1 VIHLPDRALDEDGA
15 DGDGAAPVRKKTR
28 RGSRGG
34 KNRRK
39 KPAGAAVAT
48 AEPDASGA
56 SDGADE
62 VEELEAPAVAD
73 DVEELEVTETASE
86 PVTPQPEP
94 AENGDGDWGYTPMSQ
109 WGLDE

>member
-1 VIHLPDRALDEDGA
+1 MIHVPDRALDGDEA
-15 DGDGAAPVRKKTR
+15 DGDGAAPARKKTR

-48 AEPDASGA
+48 AEP
-56 SDGADE
+56 
-62 VEELEAPAVAD
+62 
-73 DVEELEVTETASE
+73 ETAADTERAADSE
-86 PVTPQPEP
+86 EVVEPRGSCDAPEPAAPEPEP

>member
-1 VIHLPDRALDEDGA
+1 MIHVPDRDLDGDEA

-39 KPAGAAVAT
+39 KPVGAAVAT
-48 AEPDASGA
+48 AEPETEPRTPS
-56 SDGADE
+56 
-62 VEELEAPAVAD
+62 EARGQRRGRWSPRSRYA
-73 DVEELEVTETASE
+73 
-86 PVTPQPEP
+86 PEP
-94 AENGDGDWGYTPMSQ
+94 AAPEDAEPADENGDEDWGYTPMSQ